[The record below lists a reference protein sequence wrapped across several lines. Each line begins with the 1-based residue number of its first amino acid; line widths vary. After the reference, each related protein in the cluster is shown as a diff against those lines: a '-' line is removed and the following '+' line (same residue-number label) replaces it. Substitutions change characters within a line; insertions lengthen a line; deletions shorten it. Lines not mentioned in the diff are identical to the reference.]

1 MRLWIGLYLPQLP
14 LEVFSPNWSA
24 DCGSVVLEQER
35 VIAMSACAR
44 AAGIAPG
51 LRRGGVLML
60 MPAARLHERTE
71 EREAQ
76 ALHDVAMALLQ
87 YTPLVTQA
95 EESTLLMDIGAS
107 LSLFGGI
114 RALCRRIW
122 ANLRALG
129 FTVQLSCAP
138 TARGAWLLARRGAG
152 RVLKMPSL
160 VNKLDRLPSALP
172 PPGRPFAAWFEGIGC
187 FSLGDMRRLPR
198 PGLQRRCGRPLLDL
212 LDAAYGMTPE
222 MFDWIE
228 PPTTF
233 SAKLELF
240 DRVENAEALLFGAH
254 RLLLQMTGWLC
265 AHQLAVERIVLQLE
279 HERGKIARA
288 PTLIEIVLAEPTWRD
303 EHLVRLLKERLGKV
317 ELVAHVIGLC
327 LEAPEVQP
335 MEPPSDSLF
344 PEPGGSEE
352 DQLRMF
358 ELLVA
363 RLGPDNV
370 LQAAPQADYRPEL
383 ANMWV
388 PVQKKIRNAAM
399 QAQMPPDVLSL
410 PRPTW
415 LLAKPI
421 ALLMRNH
428 RPFYGSPLKMASA
441 PERIEA
447 GWWSQ
452 SQTRD
457 YFIAQGQD
465 HANYWV
471 YRERI
476 VGAAADVEPR
486 WFLHGLFG

>member
-1 MRLWIGLYLPQLP
+1 MRLWIGLSLPQLP

-24 DCGSVVLEQER
+24 DSGSVVLEQER
-35 VIAMSACAR
+35 VLIVSAAAR
-44 AAGIAPG
+44 AAGVQPG
-51 LRRGGVLML
+51 MRRGGVLML
-60 MPAARLHERTE
+60 MPEARLHERLPE
-71 EREAQ
+71 HEVRAM
-76 ALHDVAMALLQ
+76 HDVAMALLQ
-87 YTPLVTQA
+87 YTPLVAQA

-114 RALCRRIW
+114 RALCRRIR
-122 ANLRALG
+122 ANLRSLG
-129 FTVQLSCAP
+129 FTASLSCAP
-138 TARGAWLLARRGAG
+138 TARGAWMLARRGAG
-152 RVLKMPSL
+152 RALTMASMVRR
-160 VNKLDRLPSALP
+160 LDRLPSALP
-172 PPGRPFAAWFEGIGC
+172 PPARAFAAWFEGIGC
-187 FSLGDMRRLPR
+187 YTLGDMRRLPR

-222 MFDWIE
+222 LFDWIE
-228 PPTTF
+228 APTTF
-233 SAKLELF
+233 SARLELF

-265 AHQLAVERIVLQLE
+265 ARQLAVERIVLQLE
-279 HERGKIARA
+279 HERGKVARP
-288 PTLIEIVLAEPTWRD
+288 PTIIEIVLAEATWRD

-317 ELVAHVIGLC
+317 ELVAHVIGLV
-327 LEAPEVQP
+327 LEAPQVQA
-335 MEPPSDSLF
+335 MAPPSDCLF
-344 PEPGGSEE
+344 PDPGGSED
-352 DQLRMF
+352 DQQRML

-388 PVQKKIRNAAM
+388 PVQKKVTMRAM
-399 QAQMPPDVLSL
+399 AAQMPPDVLSL
-410 PRPTW
+410 PRPSW

-428 RPFYGSPLKMASA
+428 RPFYGSPLKMASN

-457 YFIAQGQD
+457 YFIAEGQD
-465 HANYWV
+465 HAHYWV

-476 VGAAADVEPR
+476 VGAAEDAEPR

>member
-1 MRLWIGLYLPQLP
+1 M
-14 LEVFSPNWSA
+14 FSPNWSA
-24 DCGSVVLEQER
+24 DNGSVVLEQER
-35 VIAMSACAR
+35 VLACSPLAR
-44 AAGIAPG
+44 AAGVLPG
-51 LRRGGVLML
+51 MRRGGVLML
-60 MPAARLHERTE
+60 MPEARLHERTA
-71 EREAQ
+71 EREAA

-114 RALCRRIW
+114 RALCRRIR

-129 FTVQLSCAP
+129 FSCALSCSP

-160 VNKLDRLPSALP
+160 VKRLDHLPSALP
-172 PPGRPFAAWFEGIGC
+172 PPARAFATWFEGIGC
-187 FSLGDMRRLPR
+187 FTLGDMRRLPR

-222 MFDWIE
+222 LFDWIE
-228 PPTTF
+228 APTTF
-233 SAKLELF
+233 SARLELF
-240 DRVENAEALLFGAH
+240 DRVENAEALLSGAH

-265 AHQLAVERIVLQLE
+265 AQQFAVERIVLQLE
-279 HERGKIARA
+279 HERGKVARP
-288 PTLIEIVLAEPTWRD
+288 PTVIEIVLAEPTWRD

-317 ELVAHVIGLC
+317 ELVAHVIGLT
-327 LEAPEVQP
+327 LEAPQVQP
-335 MEPPSDSLF
+335 MAPPSDSLF
-344 PEPGGSEE
+344 PDPGGSDE
-352 DQLRMF
+352 DQQRML

-363 RLGPDNV
+363 RLGPENV

-388 PVQKKIRNAAM
+388 PVQKKIRSAAM
-399 QAQMPPDVLSL
+399 AAQMPPDVLSL
-410 PRPTW
+410 PRPAW

-428 RPFYGSPLKMASA
+428 RPFYGSPLRMASN

-457 YFIAQGQD
+457 YFIAEGLD
-465 HANYWV
+465 HAHYWV

-476 VGAAADVEPR
+476 VGAADDVAPR